1 MSNSRSW
8 FWGNIRQ
15 AAYAGWILALICGS
29 SLGSGASLFFF
40 TRMLLTRAPTID
52 PNIYADV
59 QLLGAFLIFIGLA
72 SGVLGIFATL
82 NSAKMATGKP
92 AASPFVGKQYCRY
105 CGAENKNDAYFCEKC
120 GKMIREE

>member
-92 AASPFVGKQYCRY
+92 AASPFV
-105 CGAENKNDAYFCEKC
+105 
-120 GKMIREE
+120 

>member
-8 FWGNIRQ
+8 FWGNNRQ
-15 AAYAGWILALICGS
+15 AAYAGWLLALLCGC

-40 TRMLLTRAPTID
+40 TRMLLQRTPTID
-52 PNIYADV
+52 PSIYADV
-59 QLLGAFLIFIGLA
+59 QLLGAFLIFIGLT

-82 NSAKMATGKP
+82 NSTKMATRKP
-92 AASPFVGKQYCRY
+92 SASPFVGKQYCRY